1 MELLGLVALG
11 ASPRT
16 IASGRETMS
25 QTTTTGPREPVTL
38 PDDVRRHRTYALV
51 ILTLAYTSS
60 YLDRTIMGAVAEH
73 IKQDLNLS
81 DTQLGLLTGFAFAL
95 FYATLGVPLAVLSDR
110 MNRRNIVAGAVAVW
124 SVMTA
129 ACGLAQNYTQL
140 LVARIGVGIGEAG
153 SSPQSHSM
161 IADMYAEHERSRAL
175 AVYAL
180 GVYFGGMLG
189 FLIGAPMAEVWGWR
203 PVFYLVGLPGLLIA
217 ALIWLTVREPVR
229 GLADGAAAA
238 ERHPQSFDEAKRAM
252 LAGFKFIWTSKA
264 CRHVVIG
271 LTLTSF
277 VGYGGVMW
285 AASFLK
291 RTHGISGTEIG
302 LILGPIVGILG
313 ASGALLGGYL
323 ADRLGKSDKRWNSWI
338 IAVGKLAAAPLILAF
353 YLTDDFTTA
362 LIFYLPAT
370 VFGAF
375 YLGPSFAIV
384 QSTAPL
390 ALRAT
395 LSAIMLFILNLI
407 ALGLGPLAV
416 GALSD
421 ALKETYGQDSLR
433 YALMCTSLI
442 NVWAAAHY
450 VLAGNAYA
458 REMTSKT

>member
-1 MELLGLVALG
+1 
-11 ASPRT
+11 
-16 IASGRETMS
+16 
-25 QTTTTGPREPVTL
+25 
-38 PDDVRRHRTYALV
+38 
-51 ILTLAYTSS
+51 
-60 YLDRTIMGAVAEH
+60 MGAVAEH
-73 IKQDLNLS
+73 IKKDLQLS
-81 DTQLGLLTGFAFAL
+81 DTELGLLTGFAFAV

-110 MNRRNIVAGAVAVW
+110 MNRRNIVAAAVTVW

-129 ACGLAQNYTQL
+129 ACGIAQNYAQL
-140 LVARIGVGIGEAG
+140 LIARIGVGIGEAG

-175 AVYAL
+175 AFYAL
-180 GVYFGGMLG
+180 GVYVGGMLG
-189 FLIGAPMAEVWGWR
+189 FLIGAPLAEIWGWR
-203 PVFYLVGLPGLLIA
+203 PVFLLVGLPGLLIA
-217 ALIWLTVREPVR
+217 ALIYFTVREPQR
-229 GLADGAAAA
+229 GLADGFAAS
-238 ERHPQSFDEAKRAM
+238 ERKPQSFDEARAAM
-252 LAGFKFIWTSKA
+252 VAAFAFIWRSKA

-285 AASFLK
+285 AAPFLK
-291 RTHGISGTEIG
+291 RTHNISGAEIG

-313 ASGALLGGYL
+313 AGGALLGGYL
-323 ADRLGKSDKRWNSWI
+323 ADRLSRNDKRWNAWI
-338 IAVGKLAAAPLILAF
+338 IAVGKFLAAPLILAF
-353 YLTDDFTTA
+353 YLTDDFNTA

-370 VFGAF
+370 VLGAF

-390 ALRAT
+390 AMRAT

-421 ALKETYGQDSLR
+421 LLQPAYEQDSLR

-442 NVWAAAHY
+442 NLWAGAHFM
-450 VLAGNAYA
+450 LAGTAYA
-458 REMTSKT
+458 REVAAKA

>member
-1 MELLGLVALG
+1 MAEAVAAAPKG
-11 ASPRT
+11 AVEIP
-16 IASGRETMS
+16 
-25 QTTTTGPREPVTL
+25 QHVK
-38 PDDVRRHRTYALV
+38 RHRTYALV
-51 ILTLAYTSS
+51 ILTLAYVSS

-73 IKQDLNLS
+73 IKEDLSLS
-81 DTQLGLLTGFAFAL
+81 DTQLGLLTGFAFAV

-110 MNRRNIVAGAVAVW
+110 MNRRNIVAGAVTVW
-124 SVMTA
+124 SIMTA

-140 LVARIGVGIGEAG
+140 LIARIGVGIGEAG

-175 AVYAL
+175 AFYAL
-180 GVYFGGMLG
+180 GVYVGGMLG
-189 FLIGAPMAEVWGWR
+189 FLIGAPLAEAWGWR
-203 PVFYLVGLPGLLIA
+203 PVFFVVGLPGLLIA
-217 ALIWLTVREPVR
+217 ALIYFTVSEPVR
-229 GLADGAAAA
+229 GLADGLASAH
-238 ERHPQSFDEAKRAM
+238 RKTQTFDEAKAAM
-252 LAGFKFIWTSKA
+252 LAGFAFIWKSKA

-285 AASFLK
+285 AAPFLK
-291 RTHGISGTEIG
+291 RTHNISGTEIG

-323 ADRLGKSDKRWNSWI
+323 ADRLGKSDKRWNAWI
-338 IAVGKLAAAPLILAF
+338 IAVGKLAAAPLGLAF
-353 YLTDDFTTA
+353 YLTDDFNTA

-370 VFGAF
+370 VLGAF

-390 ALRAT
+390 AMRAT
-395 LSAIMLFILNLI
+395 LSAIMLFILNLV

-421 ALKETYGQDSLR
+421 ALKETYQQDSLR
-433 YALMCTSLI
+433 YALMFTSLVNI
-442 NVWAAAHY
+442 WAAAHFI
-450 VLAGNAYA
+450 LAGNAYA
-458 REMTSKT
+458 KEMAARAQT